1 MECVSSDLPDV
12 FLSSV
17 FRQERTSF
25 LPGCRPSDL
34 TGVMI
39 EWTFHRPASGSIRHR
54 PVCLSHFPEASS
66 TGVCFQAHA
75 ESDLRYNGPSSSH
88 ATFYL
93 RYRESPLL
101 PPSLSLTVRFSRRRQ
116 NEFFKTGQSC
126 PSCVKTRRWLPA
138 SPAVKFTVFIA
149 ASSALL
155 TWPLRARPLLCSG
168 CSARLG
174 FLAVL

>member
-1 MECVSSDLPDV
+1 MDQLPAPSGIDLCV
-12 FLSSV
+12 FLI
-17 FRQERTSF
+17 FQR
-25 LPGCRPSDL
+25 LPAP
-34 TGVMI
+34 
-39 EWTFHRPASGSIRHR
+39 
-54 PVCLSHFPEASS
+54 
-66 TGVCFQAHA
+66 GVCFQAHA

-174 FLAVL
+174 FLAVLWLCQARPHLWNFAPTPPSA

>member
-1 MECVSSDLPDV
+1 M
-12 FLSSV
+12 
-17 FRQERTSF
+17 
-25 LPGCRPSDL
+25 
-34 TGVMI
+34 
-39 EWTFHRPASGSIRHR
+39 
-54 PVCLSHFPEASS
+54 
-66 TGVCFQAHA
+66 CFQAHA

-155 TWPLRARPLLCSG
+155 TWPLRARPPFAQAAPPALASLLSSDCAKHAPISG
-168 CSARLG
+168 TSHLLPPRLELSPQG
-174 FLAVL
+174 TASCVSPLAFAPALLNLLTPSSVSPSPS